1 MQLEQCVDYSLPLPP
16 PPTSLSFSH
25 ILPTCTYVALCN
37 PGAGCC
43 DESGPPWGMCKQL
56 QCQCWE
62 HKTPGDLCSWH
73 DVSVSTTC
81 TDPLVMNIFFR
92 QSSHYHS
99 LQRCVIRGFV
109 IKITAANQ
117 CHCIF
122 FFIFFT
128 LHSLKERHTSVS
140 APLWEMSSLSC
151 SGWLPSFIPSVPA
164 MLFSDCHFRLASHY
178 SKPLLISNWR
188 GDNSSPVVCPNADT

>member
-1 MQLEQCVDYSLPLPP
+1 MQRMCFSSFPKRKLSLRVLKELWVEQLCLPMHWLTSGILICNQNNSIKVEDTSNCIIVQPWERSLSKCVDYSLPLPP

-73 DVSVSTTC
+73 DVSVSATC
-81 TDPLVMNIFFR
+81 TDPLVMNIF
-92 QSSHYHS
+92 SGGAH
-99 LQRCVIRGFV
+99 I
-109 IKITAANQ
+109 ITA
-117 CHCIF
+117 C
-122 FFIFFT
+122 
-128 LHSLKERHTSVS
+128 KDV
-140 APLWEMSSLSC
+140 
-151 SGWLPSFIPSVPA
+151 
-164 MLFSDCHFRLASHY
+164 
-178 SKPLLISNWR
+178 
-188 GDNSSPVVCPNADT
+188 